1 MTEAKSHDEIVQRCC
16 SSIQRRYSIVDQ
28 PNALRRLKREFDFVR
43 QRGFISRLQEA
54 LNLADSL
61 TESHTAFRLIGSGCT
76 SYVNYLLGLSEVN
89 PVLFRLP
96 WQRFWATSNGEAPT
110 FLFVADLA
118 NEEPTRRIRGLTIH
132 RMSVLETIPHRLR
145 AIEIPEFDKATFDR
159 ISAGDTAGI
168 FQFENDAAREL
179 AVRLRPTTVR
189 ELATVTA
196 LALREC
202 SDPELAAVF
211 IRNHNRNNIG
221 DHTDDARNSAP
232 MLFQEELIAVLHQR
246 AGLNPFQAYEFILQS
261 SRKIGGLSVDHPL
274 YQKALHGASA
284 RKNNAVNAQQV
295 VQRVARDSNSA
306 VCLAHH
312 VANAI
317 TSYRSAY
324 LKTYYPERIEKLL
337 EEQTTQT

>member
-1 MTEAKSHDEIVQRCC
+1 
-16 SSIQRRYSIVDQ
+16 
-28 PNALRRLKREFDFVR
+28 LRRLKSEFDFVR

-89 PVLFRLP
+89 PVQFRLP
-96 WQRFWATSNGEAPT
+96 WQRFWATSDGEAPT

-145 AIEIPEFDKATFDR
+145 AFEIPEFDKATFDR

-168 FQFENDAAREL
+168 FQFENDDVREL

-202 SDPELAAVF
+202 SDSELAAESMS
-211 IRNHNRNNIG
+211 NQNRKYVG
-221 DHTDDARNSAP
+221 GETDDSLNSAP
-232 MLFQEELIAVLHQR
+232 ILFQEELIAVLHRR

-261 SRKIGGLSVDHPL
+261 SRKIGGLSVDHLL
-274 YQKALHGASA
+274 YQKALHGAIANESSA
-284 RKNNAVNAQQV
+284 TKAQQV
-295 VQRVARDSNSA
+295 VRTVVRDSNSA

-317 TSYRSAY
+317 TSFRSAY
-324 LKTYYPERIEKLL
+324 LKTHYSERFEKLL